1 MHRRTILRRTTL
13 PAALAL
19 AGCTAPSGEPDGE
32 ADAGGGSDGSE
43 GVSGTPPIPMLEDPP
58 EAVYL
63 PGHRKSMRVLEPVD
77 AGEYAL
83 TPMLSY
89 PHPFWI
95 VTANYR
101 EFVEPAAGRGVHLM
115 VVVWDR
121 ETGRVLPGA
130 EPRATVSRDGREIDS
145 RALWPML
152 SQEMGLHVG
161 DNVDLPADGTY
172 AVDVEFPPLSIRRT
186 GSLAGRFAE
195 GATATFEFTYDRAF
209 REAVVEGIELL
220 DRERWGQRGALEP
233 MVDRAGTDDG
243 SRDGSDDDG
252 SDADD
257 GRDAAGDGDGGTE
270 PMIPYSRVPPADA
283 YPGTR
288 LVESVGGETDATAGD
303 GLPTSGDAAFVVALL
318 EPESRLADGDDPY
331 LLVSPRTPYNRV
343 PLSNASLRVVLE
355 RDARQVL
362 DERLEPVIDGEYGHH
377 YGRSVSDVRESDTVR
392 IAVESPP
399 QTARHQGYETA
410 FFGMDPV
417 ELVVPSA

>member
-1 MHRRTILRRTTL
+1 MHRRTALRWTSL

-19 AGCTAPSGEPDGE
+19 AGCTAPSGESDGN
-32 ADAGGGSDGSE
+32 AGDRGSDDAE

-77 AGEYAL
+77 AGDYVL

-95 VTANYR
+95 VTANDR

-115 VVVWDR
+115 IVVWDR
-121 ETGRVLPGA
+121 ETGRVLLGA
-130 EPRATVSRDGREIDS
+130 EPRTTISRNGREIDS

-152 SQEMGLHVG
+152 SQEMGVHVG
-161 DNVDLPADGTY
+161 DNVALPADGTY
-172 AVDVEFPPLSIRRT
+172 AVDVELPPLSIRRT

-209 REAVVEGIELL
+209 REAVVEGIDLL

-233 MVDRAGTDDG
+233 MTERGTN
-243 SRDGSDDDG
+243 SDE
-252 SDADD
+252 D
-257 GRDAAGDGDGGTE
+257 GRERGDDAAGESDGG
-270 PMIPYSRVPPADA
+270 PDPPVPYSRVPPADA

-288 LVESVGGETDATAGD
+288 LIESAGD

-318 EPESRLADGDDPY
+318 EPESRLADGDDSY

-343 PLSNASLRVVLE
+343 PLPNASLRVVLE
-355 RDARQVL
+355 RDARRVL
-362 DERLEPVIDGEYGHH
+362 DDRLEPTIDGEYGFH
-377 YGRSVSDVRESDTVR
+377 YGRSVADVRPGDSVR
-392 IAVESPP
+392 IAIESPP

-410 FFGMDPV
+410 FFGMEPV
-417 ELVVPSA
+417 ELVVPS

>member
-1 MHRRTILRRTTL
+1 MHRRTLLRRTTL

-130 EPRATVSRDGREIDS
+130 EPRVTVSRDGREIDS

-172 AVDVEFPPLSIRRT
+172 IVDVELPPLSIRRT
-186 GSLAGRFAE
+186 GSLAGRFTD
-195 GATATFEFTYDRAF
+195 GATATFEFTYDQAF

-220 DRERWGQRGALEP
+220 DRDRWGQRGALEP
-233 MVDRAGTDDG
+233 MTERGAAGDEDG
-243 SRDGSDDDG
+243 GESAGD
-252 SDADD
+252 
-257 GRDAAGDGDGGTE
+257 DAAGVGNGE
-270 PMIPYSRVPPADA
+270 PDPGAPYSRVPPADA

-288 LVESVGGETDATAGD
+288 LVESAAGSETNGTAGD
-303 GLPTSGDAAFVVALL
+303 GVPRSGDAAVVVALL

-343 PLSNASLRVVLE
+343 PLPNASLRVVLE

-410 FFGMDPV
+410 FFGMEPV